1 MSTTESGTEFVTVDG
16 ARVQLPIEMAD
27 DMLATIIAIVKE
39 STVRFDVDQQGAAA
53 AELIKTRLD
62 EQFNPHWHVAVGN
75 GFGSYVVHEQRAFVY
90 FYLGTRAYLIYK
102 SGRN

>member
-1 MSTTESGTEFVTVDG
+1 MSTTESGTEFVNVDG
-16 ARVQLPIEMAD
+16 ARVQLPVEMAD
-27 DMLATIIAIVKE
+27 DMLATII
-39 STVRFDVDQQGAAA
+39 A